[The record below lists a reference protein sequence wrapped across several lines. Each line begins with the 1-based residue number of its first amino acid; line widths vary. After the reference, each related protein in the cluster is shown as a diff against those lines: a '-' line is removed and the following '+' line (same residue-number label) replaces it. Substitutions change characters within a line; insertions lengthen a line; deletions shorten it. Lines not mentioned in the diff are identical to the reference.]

1 MTVLLVDSD
10 RSLLLETAAYLES
23 MDVRAVTAGN
33 IDEAVK
39 EIRTQLFDVIII
51 DVCGQN
57 GNIAKLIDVQQTFN
71 RNAPVLV
78 TADFAHV
85 HEAVRAVK
93 MGAHNFVQKPYDS
106 EDLLQKIL
114 KAIEFRRLE
123 LEAQCLR
130 GERNLIYK
138 PENFVSESPEMEKV
152 LQMIR
157 KVART
162 DSTVLLTGETG
173 TGKELVSGAI
183 HYNSDRADKAF
194 VKVNCAALPTQLLE
208 SELFGH
214 EKGAFTGADKLRIG
228 RFEQANEGSILLDE
242 IAELDFST
250 QVKLLRVL
258 QEKVFERLGSNRPI
272 KLNVRVMTA
281 TNRDLYTEV
290 QENRFREDLY
300 YRLNVVNIHIPPLR
314 ERRSD
319 ILPLARYFLTRFSGE
334 MGKEVTNFDPDATR
348 EILNYSWPG
357 NVRELRNTIERAVLM
372 TDHQEISVED
382 LNLAQRPG
390 SQSQTG
396 AGGPAAR
403 GGSAGAGGP
412 TGARESAGTGGPGSG
427 AENPGRT
434 PQQTEWRIDRGGTG
448 TGSGTGSSRPG
459 SEAPPEEVRFVRI
472 PREGLSLKE
481 LEEDLIRQALEAAHY
496 VQKDA
501 AKLLRIS
508 PRALNYKIA
517 KYGITNPHWHKNT

>member
-1 MTVLLVDSD
+1 MLVDSD
-10 RSLLLETAAYLES
+10 RSILLETAGYLES
-23 MDVRAVTAGN
+23 MDIRAVTALN
-33 IDEAVK
+33 LDEAVK
-39 EIRTQLFDVIII
+39 EIRLQLFDVIII

-85 HEAVRAVK
+85 HEAVKAVK
-93 MGAHNFVQKPYDS
+93 MGAHNFVQKPYDT
-106 EDLLQKIL
+106 EDLYQKIL
-114 KAIEFRRLE
+114 KAIEFRQLE
-123 LEAQCLR
+123 LEAQSLR
-130 GERNLIYK
+130 GERNLIYQ

-157 KVART
+157 KVAQT

-183 HYNSDRADKAF
+183 HYNSKRAQKAF

-258 QEKVFERLGSNRPI
+258 QERVFERLGSNRPI

-314 ERRSD
+314 ERRGD
-319 ILPLARYFLTRFSGE
+319 ILPLARYFLSRFSGE
-334 MGKEVTNFDPDATR
+334 MGKDVTNFDPLATK

-372 TDHQEISVED
+372 TDHSEISVED
-382 LNLAQRPG
+382 LNLSQRPG
-390 SQSQTG
+390 SQVRPSPGQ
-396 AGGPAAR
+396 AGME
-403 GGSAGAGGP
+403 AGRAMQ
-412 TGARESAGTGGPGSG
+412 A
-427 AENPGRT
+427 
-434 PQQTEWRIDRGGTG
+434 Q
-448 TGSGTGSSRPG
+448 
-459 SEAPPEEVRFVRI
+459 APPENRGNQGGRSGQGMQGYAEPPPASSAHPSSGPGNPPGQVQFVRI